1 MHPKALKS
9 RILAT
14 YANVAR
20 EPGFVAA
27 DWDVVRDYDYIR
39 CEDVARW
46 LIDHAPDAWAVWCYS
61 YQVRFDY
68 ERDEFIDLREW
79 GFRLALQD
87 AARKSWDDYRRA
99 GSALSDRLDA
109 MIDPNPKNWS
119 KRGQEMRST

>member
-61 YQVRFDY
+61 YKVRFD
-68 ERDEFIDLREW
+68 RQW
-79 GFRLALQD
+79 Q
-87 AARKSWDDYRRA
+87 
-99 GSALSDRLDA
+99 
-109 MIDPNPKNWS
+109 
-119 KRGQEMRST
+119 